1 MLIFVCFFKAIS
13 LYGFLLGNK
22 SVSKGNAVKI
32 GDSTRCCD
40 S

>member
-1 MLIFVCFFKAIS
+1 MIFVYFFKAIS
-13 LYGFLLGNK
+13 LYGFLLGNE

-32 GDSTRCCD
+32 GNSTRCCD